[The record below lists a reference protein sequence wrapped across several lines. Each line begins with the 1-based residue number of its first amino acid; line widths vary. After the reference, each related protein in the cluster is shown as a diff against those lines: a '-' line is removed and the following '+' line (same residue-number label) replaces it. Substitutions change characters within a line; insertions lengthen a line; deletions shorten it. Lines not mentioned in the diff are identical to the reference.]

1 MTKGSTLRQL
11 EKRRNASNTS
21 RYQNN
26 KEVTPSS
33 AKATKE
39 ENLRTHHL
47 LKYTACSILLVLSG
61 GLVFSLKQNLSSF
74 LRVLKFDGYF
84 SLQHP
89 DILENVSFPCSFGDE
104 FSIDRRS
111 NLSLEEFI
119 HCFDA
124 KSIDQCTGKKSSE
137 VFATSLEVFRHLR
150 IIIIGAPRKIL
161 ALLGKKCHAYKLK
174 KFGRPVLITDEVI
187 KWKAMKWTKS
197 FLVKN
202 YGDKRVSMKAT
213 EGLLQEAKG
222 FAVPLKMF
230 AQHVHEGQPQ
240 LWSYLEDELFIETNP
255 ELRQHLGQPVHL
267 KEDFFQLLPKEIRP
281 WNAMLLWGT
290 AHSRSTL
297 HIDPYNWT
305 GTNAVLSGKKMW
317 KLYPPGQDHLLYVK
331 STQRCGFPL
340 DCLKYNSPMDAFNPD
355 YKRFPEFRKARAISF
370 TQEAGEILIIPTGW
384 FHQAYNAEETMA
396 ISSQIM
402 NSQNYKMVLEEI
414 YKAGEVH
421 PENLPRNFQSLSAR
435 QQVEAVVKIIPKSVI
450 LKGKKVTEDMLN
462 QLKWT
467 GKSAFSGNSGLK

>member
-39 ENLRTHHL
+39 ENLGTHHL
-47 LKYTACSILLVLSG
+47 LKYTACSVLLVLSG

-89 DILENVSFPCSFGDE
+89 DILENVSFPCNFGDE

-124 KSIDQCTGKKSSE
+124 K
-137 VFATSLEVFRHLR
+137 
-150 IIIIGAPRKIL
+150 
-161 ALLGKKCHAYKLK
+161 
-174 KFGRPVLITDEVI
+174 RPVLITDEVI

-421 PENLPRNFQSLSAR
+421 PENLPRNFESLSAR

-467 GKSAFSGNSGLK
+467 GKSAFSGKSGLK